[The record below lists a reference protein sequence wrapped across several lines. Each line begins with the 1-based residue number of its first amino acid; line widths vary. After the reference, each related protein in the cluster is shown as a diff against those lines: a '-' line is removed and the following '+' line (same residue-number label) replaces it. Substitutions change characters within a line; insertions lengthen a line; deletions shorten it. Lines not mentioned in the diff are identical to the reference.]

1 MPSCPSKQHA
11 CVRSLACAEG
21 VAAVDVSHLGKG
33 SVGFFDDLGISHE
46 CIAINILAV
55 VLLLDVDAGFTSR
68 MTSPGAGSA

>member
-1 MPSCPSKQHA
+1 MPSCPSKQYA

-33 SVGFFDDLGISHE
+33 SVEFFDDLGISLE
-46 CIAINILAV
+46 CISILAV

>member
-11 CVRSLACAEG
+11 CGRSLACAEG
-21 VAAVDVSHLGKG
+21 VAALDVSHLGKG
-33 SVGFFDDLGISHE
+33 SVEFFDDFGINLE
-46 CIAINILAV
+46 CIATSILAV

>member
-33 SVGFFDDLGISHE
+33 SVELFDDLGISLE
-46 CIAINILAV
+46 CIAISILAI

>member
-33 SVGFFDDLGISHE
+33 SVEFFDDLGISLE
-46 CIAINILAV
+46 CIVISILAV